1 MDPAA
6 PGKPTREAAS
16 SSKPTPVQK
25 PNLKKKKGKKKS
37 KCGGQKDKLRRQKAQ
52 AVKSVIQKNLMDS
65 SSSSST
71 SLDVP
76 EQSVL
81 DVCKNLVSL
90 GSMSRSRQKRLRKRQ
105 QKRGSNNRFV
115 LQEVAEED
123 PLAEDAADPPHTEL
137 AADARLAH
145 LAASDCEE
153 EADE

>member
-1 MDPAA
+1 M
-6 PGKPTREAAS
+6 
-16 SSKPTPVQK
+16 
-25 PNLKKKKGKKKS
+25 KKKKGKKKS

-52 AVKSVIQKNLMDS
+52 AELGQHVLKSVIQKNLMDS

-90 GSMSRSRQKRLRKRQ
+90 GSMSRSRQKRLHKRQ
-105 QKRGSNNRFV
+105 QKHGSNNRFV